1 MTKIT
6 RTIKMTSV
14 NIMTVNTETAK
25 VEQGT
30 QLIPEFE
37 NIKKPDDYFR
47 KMFDYGNIKY
57 VAYTIIESNDITY
70 ACTLE
75 DFLSIAKPFEK

>member
-1 MTKIT
+1 MT
-6 RTIKMTSV
+6 RTIKMTTV

-57 VAYTIIESNDITY
+57 VAHTIIESNDITY